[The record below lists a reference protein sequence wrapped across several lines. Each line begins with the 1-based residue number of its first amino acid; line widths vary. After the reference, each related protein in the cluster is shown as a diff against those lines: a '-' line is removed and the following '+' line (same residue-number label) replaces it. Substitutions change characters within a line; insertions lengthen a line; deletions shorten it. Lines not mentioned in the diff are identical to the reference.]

1 MGIKMLI
8 KMFITLNVSILLII
22 ILLRSFT
29 YIYKIMNE
37 NENAT
42 DIHFKKNSWENN
54 YMLGMCEFNKKDET
68 LFENYIERFK
78 TRNTEWEKTM
88 NWYKKYNVS
97 GIIEINNDNTFHEI
111 MDSLKVTTPPN
122 FESTVLPFKI
132 IFLKKEYKI
141 IILLNHYHCD
151 GNVLHDIIIHNICNT
166 EKTIKFIKYNYYP
179 IFSDLL
185 LYRFLIKSLYTE
197 IFKKHDFL
205 TLDTKKST
213 IVRKDITYNNKID
226 RWIVFSKIINIL
238 FKYLKKDSIKVAFTV
253 GFDDNV
259 FFCKNRIGVILITIP
274 RMDSEE
280 DYLNYIKK
288 MITKNKYDAVC
299 SYDMF
304 RNFPI
309 NLFRK
314 YMDKTVDV
322 VLTSFKVNGKDKNDC
337 DLKNINYDLGSFIG
351 IGRIPI
357 YICSMTLD
365 YDKIIKICIKSTTP
379 DFDSDKMIKNEP
391 STTEI
396 YKW

>member
-1 MGIKMLI
+1 MLI
-8 KMFITLNVSILLII
+8 KIFIKLNVIILLIFI
-22 ILLRSFT
+22 IVRSFT
-29 YIYKIMNE
+29 YIYKNMNKNE
-37 NENAT
+37 NT
-42 DIHFKKNSWENN
+42 MDIHFKKNSWENN
-54 YMLGMCEFNKKDET
+54 YMFAMCEFNKKDEI
-68 LFENYIERFK
+68 LFEEYIERVK
-78 TRNTEWEKTM
+78 TRNNKWEKNM
-88 NWYKKYNVS
+88 NWYIKYNVS
-97 GIIEINNDNTFHEI
+97 GIIEINNDNTYHEI
-111 MDSLKVTTPPN
+111 MDLLKVTTPPK
-122 FESTVLPFKI
+122 FDSTVLPFKI

-151 GNVLHDIIIHNICNT
+151 GNVLHDIIIHNIFNT
-166 EKTIKFIKYNYYP
+166 EKTINFIKYKYYP
-179 IFSDLL
+179 IISDLL
-185 LYRFLIKSLYTE
+185 LYRFLIKSLYIHT
-197 IFKKHDFL
+197 FKKHDFL
-205 TLDTKKST
+205 TLDTEKSI
-213 IVRKDITYNNKID
+213 IVRKDISYNTKID

-274 RMDSEE
+274 RMNSEE

-288 MITKNKYDAVC
+288 MITKNKYDAIC
-299 SYDMF
+299 SYDLF

-309 NLFRK
+309 SLFRK
-314 YMDKTVDV
+314 NMDKTVDV
-322 VLTSFKVNGKDKNDC
+322 VLTSFKVIGKDKNDC

>member
-1 MGIKMLI
+1 MLI
-8 KMFITLNVSILLII
+8 KIFIKLNFIILLIFI
-22 ILLRSFT
+22 IVRSFT
-29 YIYKIMNE
+29 YMYKIMDKNE
-37 NENAT
+37 NT
-42 DIHFKKNSWENN
+42 MDIHFKKNSWENN
-54 YMLGMCEFNKKDET
+54 YMFAICEFNKKDEI
-68 LFENYIERFK
+68 LFEEYIERVK
-78 TRNTEWEKTM
+78 KRNNEWEKNM
-88 NWYKKYNVS
+88 NWYIKYNVS

-111 MDSLKVTTPPN
+111 MDLLKVTTPPK
-122 FESTVLPFKI
+122 FDSTVLPFKI

-151 GNVLHDIIIHNICNT
+151 GNILHDIFIHNIFNT
-166 EKTIKFIKYNYYP
+166 EKTINFIKYKYYP
-179 IFSDLL
+179 IISDLL
-185 LYRFLIKSLYTE
+185 LYRFLIKSLYIHT
-197 IFKKHDFL
+197 FKKHDFL
-205 TLDTKKST
+205 TLDTEKSI
-213 IVRKDITYNNKID
+213 IVRKDISYNTKID

-274 RMDSEE
+274 RMNSEE

-288 MITKNKYDAVC
+288 MIIKNKYDAIC
-299 SYDMF
+299 SYDLF

-309 NLFRK
+309 SLFRK
-314 YMDKTVDV
+314 NMDKTVDV
-322 VLTSFKVNGKDKNDC
+322 VLTSFKVIGKDKNDC
-337 DLKNINYDLGSFIG
+337 DLKNINYDLSSFIG

-391 STTEI
+391 STIEI